1 MLKALRNFLGL
12 SAWSGALALC
22 LILLTTPDYIDAVTA
37 FEVRLSAVAPSQRFD
52 LVSWIVSAFTGKVR
66 DRVEGVATGLD
77 DPAREAAITRYFQ
90 LARDEEDLRNRIMQR
105 RAQSAPAEELT
116 NLETQRG
123 ARRADKLAIQPQV
136 ETIIA
141 QRVEHAAQAE
151 GLAQDLPLNP
161 QIILPPVS
169 FSYVTPPLLLVMSPH
184 DRIVQQRT
192 VHLLADMTL
201 AQIEVAEANADR
213 LGYVS
218 LIVPI
223 GGVGTYPTMVLENSS
238 YDTSLEIVS
247 HEWTHNFLDV
257 RPLGLNYDRDGN
269 MTTINE
275 TTANIS
281 GHELANQVRGL
292 PVPTYEDDPVEPP
305 QPNPAPGKPPEFDF
319 NREMAATR
327 RAVDVLL
334 KAGSVPEAESYMEA
348 QRKLFVAHGYALRK
362 LNQAYFAFYGSY
374 ADSGVGSVN
383 PIGGEL
389 KRLRRAS
396 GTLKEYLATIA
407 AVSNF
412 EEYRAL
418 LKAKGIAEGKR

>member
-1 MLKALRNFLGL
+1 MLRALRNFLGL
-12 SAWSGALALC
+12 TAWSAAFALC
-22 LILLTTPDYIDAVTA
+22 LLLLATPDYIDPATA
-37 FEVRLSAVAPSQRFD
+37 FEVRLSAVAPAQRFD
-52 LVSWIVSAFTGKVR
+52 LVSWIVGAFAGKVR
-66 DRVEGVATGLD
+66 DRVEGVAAGLD

-90 LARDEEDLRNRIMQR
+90 LAREEEDLRNRIVQR
-105 RAQSAPAEELT
+105 RAQSAPAEELAT
-116 NLETQRG
+116 LETQRA

-136 ETIIA
+136 ETVIA
-141 QRVEHAAQAE
+141 QRVEHAAQSE

-201 AQIEVAEANADR
+201 AQIEDAEAAADR

-238 YDTSLEIVS
+238 YDVSLEIVS

-257 RPLGLNYDRDGN
+257 RPLGLHYDLDGN

-292 PVPTYEDDPVEPP
+292 PVPSYADEPVQP
-305 QPNPAPGKPPEFDF
+305 QPAPAPDKPVEFDF

-327 RAVDVLL
+327 RAVDAML
-334 KAGSVPEAESYMEA
+334 KAGQVTEAESYMEDR
-348 QRKLFVAHGYALRK
+348 RKIFVAHGYALRK

-374 ADSGVGSVN
+374 ADSGVGAVN

-396 GTLKEYLATIA
+396 GSLKEYLTTIA

-412 EEYRAL
+412 DEYRAL
-418 LKAKGIAEGKR
+418 LKAKGIPEGAR

>member
-1 MLKALRNFLGL
+1 MLPRLRNFLGL
-12 SAWSGALALC
+12 SIWSAALALC
-22 LILLTTPDYIDAVTA
+22 LLLLTTPDYIDPAIA
-37 FEVRLSAVAPSQRFD
+37 FEVRLSAVAPNQRFD
-52 LVSWIVSAFTGKVR
+52 LVSWIVGAFAGKVR
-66 DRVEGVATGLD
+66 DRVEGVAAGLD
-77 DPAREAAITRYFQ
+77 DPARGDAITRYFK
-90 LARDEEDLRNRIMQR
+90 LAREEEDLRNRIVQR
-105 RAQSAPAEELT
+105 WAQSAPAEELAA
-116 NLETQRG
+116 LETQRA
-123 ARRADKLAIQPQV
+123 ARRADKLALQPQV
-136 ETIIA
+136 ETVIA
-141 QRVEHAAQAE
+141 QRVEHAAQSE

-169 FSYVTPPLLLVMSPH
+169 FSYVTPPLLLVLSPH

-201 AQIEVAEANADR
+201 AQIEDAEAASDR

-238 YDTSLEIVS
+238 YDVSLEIVS

-257 RPLGLNYDRDGN
+257 RPLGLHYDLDGN

-281 GHELANQVRGL
+281 GHELANRVRSL
-292 PVPTYEDDPVEPP
+292 PVPSYEDDPVQ
-305 QPNPAPGKPPEFDF
+305 QPTPAPDKSAEFDF
-319 NREMAATR
+319 NREMADTR
-327 RAVDVLL
+327 RAVDALL
-334 KAGSVPEAESYMEA
+334 KVGQVAAAESYMEDR
-348 QRKLFVAHGYALRK
+348 RKLFVAHGYALRK

-389 KRLRRAS
+389 KRLRRES
-396 GTLKEYLATIA
+396 GSLKEYLITIA

-418 LKAKGIAEGKR
+418 LNAKGIPEGQR

>member
-12 SAWSGALALC
+12 FVWSAALAVC
-22 LILLTTPDYIDAVTA
+22 LLLLTTPGYLDAATT

-52 LVSWIVSAFTGKVR
+52 LVSWIVEAFAGKVG
-66 DRVEGVATGLD
+66 DRLAGVGTGLD

-90 LARDEEDLRNRIMQR
+90 LARDEEDLRNRIVQLS
-105 RAQSAPAEELT
+105 AQAAPAGQVDP
-116 NLETQRG
+116 LESQRA
-123 ARRADKLAIQPQV
+123 ARRAAKLAIQPQV

-141 QRVEHAAQAE
+141 QRVERAAQAE
-151 GLAQDLPLNP
+151 GLAQDLPLFP

-169 FSYVTPPLLLVMSPH
+169 FSYVTPPLLLVLSPH
-184 DRIVQQRT
+184 ERIVQSRT

-201 AQIEVAEANADR
+201 AQIEATEAAADR

-223 GGVGTYPTMVLENSS
+223 GGVGTYPTMVLENAS

-257 RPLGLNYDRDGN
+257 RPLGLNYDLDGN

-281 GHELANQVRGL
+281 GHELANEVRGL
-292 PVPTYEDDPVEPP
+292 PVPSYDPEPP
-305 QPNPAPGKPPEFDF
+305 APQPGATPNKPPEFDF

-327 RAVDVLL
+327 RQVDVLL
-334 KAGSVPEAESYMEA
+334 KAGQVTEAESYMEER
-348 QRKLFVAHGYALRK
+348 RKLFVARGYALRK

-374 ADSGVGSVN
+374 ADSGVGTVN
-383 PIGGEL
+383 PIGGQL
-389 KRLRRAS
+389 KQLRRES
-396 GTLKEYLATIA
+396 GSLKEYLYTIA
-407 AVSNF
+407 AISNF
-412 EEYRAL
+412 SEYKAL
-418 LKAKGIAEGKR
+418 LKAKGIP